1 MTRRLDQGG
10 ESALVWAV
18 VWAWVALYD
27 GRLSLPVACS

>member
-18 VWAWVALYD
+18 VWALVALYSVSRN
-27 GRLSLPVACS
+27 G